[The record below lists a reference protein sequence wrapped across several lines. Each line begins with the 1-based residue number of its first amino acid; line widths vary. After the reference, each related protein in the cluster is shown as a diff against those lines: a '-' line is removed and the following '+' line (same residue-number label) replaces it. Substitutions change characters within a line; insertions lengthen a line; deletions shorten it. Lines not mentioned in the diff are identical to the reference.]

1 MLTDEELTKKTP
13 SNPEVKADYGNF
25 SMTPCSKQGWES
37 AFQGVQGRIHS
48 SAERLTPTPPLHRLE
63 QCTVYLRSYRL

>member
-37 AFQGVQGRIHS
+37 AFQGCIKQGCFIR
-48 SAERLTPTPPLHRLE
+48 A
-63 QCTVYLRSYRL
+63 YREVFTAALKG